1 MAINRGKQFEQKLR
15 DDFSKVCGSLIY
27 RIPDQVNGHRTTS
40 QNPCDFFGYVK
51 PLMFMIEAKSIN
63 GNTFPI
69 TNFIQYERMR
79 SYRGIPGLRRGVVIW
94 FIEHDKV
101 LYVPVITIEKM
112 IKDGKK
118 SVNIRTIANDG
129 YDYVDLPSVKK
140 RVFLDTDYSVLC
152 DLPENW

>member
-1 MAINRGKQFEQKLR
+1 MAQNRGKQFEEKLKA
-15 DDFSKVCGSLIY
+15 DFSKVCGSLIY
-27 RIPDQVNGHRTTS
+27 RIPDQVNGHKTTS

-79 SYRGIPGLRRGVVIW
+79 SYRGVPGLRRGVVIW
-94 FIEHDKV
+94 FISHDV
-101 LYVPVITIEKM
+101 VVYVPVRTIELLKAAN
-112 IKDGKK
+112 KK
-118 SVNIRTIANDG
+118 SVNIK
-129 YDYVDLPSVKK
+129 DLDNEEFPCIRIPSVKK

>member
-1 MAINRGKQFEQKLR
+1 MINRGKQFEQKLKE
-15 DDFSKVCGSLIY
+15 DFGKVCGSFIY
-27 RIPDQVNGHRTTS
+27 RIPDQMNGHRTTS
-40 QNPCDFFGYVK
+40 QNPCDFFGYIK
-51 PLMFMIEAKSIN
+51 PLFFMIEAKSIS

-69 TNFIQYERMR
+69 NNFIQFERMK

-94 FIEHDKV
+94 FTEKDRV
-101 LYVPVITIEKM
+101 VYVPVITIEKM
-112 IKDGKK
+112 LKDGKK
-118 SVNIRTIANDG
+118 SVNIRTIDSDG

>member
-1 MAINRGKQFEQKLR
+1 MAVSRGKQFEERLEN
-15 DDFSKVCGSLIY
+15 DFRKVCGAFIY
-27 RIPDQVNGHRTTS
+27 SIPDQVNGHKTTS

-51 PLMFMIEAKSIN
+51 PLMFMIEAKSIK

-69 TNFIQYERMR
+69 TNFIQNERMR
-79 SYRGIPGLRRGVVIW
+79 SYRGVPGLRRGVVIW

-112 IKDGKK
+112 LKDGKK

-129 YDYVDLPSVKK
+129 YDYIDLPSVKK

>member
-1 MAINRGKQFEQKLR
+1 MAVSLGKKFEQKLKE
-15 DDFSKVCGSLIY
+15 DFSKVYGSFIY
-27 RIPDQVNGHRTTS
+27 RIPDIVNGHKTTS

-79 SYRGIPGLRRGVVIW
+79 SYSGIPGLRRGVVIW
-94 FIEHDKV
+94 FISHDAV
-101 LYVPVITIEKM
+101 VYVPVITIEKM

-118 SVNIRTIANDG
+118 SVNIRTIATDG
-129 YDYVDLPSVKK
+129 YDYVNLPSVKK

-152 DLPENW
+152 NLPENW

>member
-1 MAINRGKQFEQKLR
+1 MAINRGKQFEEKLKS
-15 DDFSKVCGSLIY
+15 DFQKVCGSLIY
-27 RIPDQVNGHRTTS
+27 RIPDQVNGHKTTS

-79 SYRGIPGLRRGVVIW
+79 SYRNIPGLRRGVVIW
-94 FIEHDKV
+94 FTEKDKV
-101 LYVPVITIEKM
+101 IYVPVITIEKM
-112 IKDGKK
+112 LKDGKK
-118 SVNIRTIANDG
+118 SVNIRTIAEDG
-129 YDYVDLPSVKK
+129 YDYVEIPSIKK
-140 RVFLDTDYSVLC
+140 RVFLDSDYSVLC

>member
-1 MAINRGKQFEQKLR
+1 MSVNRGKQFEQKLH
-15 DDFSKVCGSLIY
+15 DDFSKLPGAFLFRLV
-27 RIPDQVNGHRTTS
+27 DQQSGHRGS

-79 SYRGIPGLRRGVVIW
+79 SYSGIPGLRRGVVIW
-94 FIEHDKV
+94 FISHDAV
-101 LYVPVITIEKM
+101 VYVPVITIEKM

-118 SVNIRTIANDG
+118 SVNIRTIATDG
-129 YDYVDLPSVKK
+129 YDYVNLPSVKK

-152 DLPENW
+152 NLPENW